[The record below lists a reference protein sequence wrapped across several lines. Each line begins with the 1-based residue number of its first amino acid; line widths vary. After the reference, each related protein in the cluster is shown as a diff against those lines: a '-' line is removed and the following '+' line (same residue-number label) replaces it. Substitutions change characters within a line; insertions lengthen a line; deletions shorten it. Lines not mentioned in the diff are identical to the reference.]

1 MNDAELQPFRE
12 LVSDLRRLAS
22 DAERIYAA
30 EIETIIRTRCRDCS
44 RIEQALD
51 GLLGFCYEE
60 SMVDLFRTLCRH
72 YFELNPQATVDYVH
86 AYRDMWDNKDV
97 SDE

>member
-1 MNDAELQPFRE
+1 MNDMASRPFPE
-12 LVSDLRRLAS
+12 MASDLRRLAI
-22 DAERIYAA
+22 DAERIYGP
-30 EIETIIRTRCRDCS
+30 EIETIVCTRCRDCS

-60 SMVDLFRTLCRH
+60 SMVNLFRKLCRH